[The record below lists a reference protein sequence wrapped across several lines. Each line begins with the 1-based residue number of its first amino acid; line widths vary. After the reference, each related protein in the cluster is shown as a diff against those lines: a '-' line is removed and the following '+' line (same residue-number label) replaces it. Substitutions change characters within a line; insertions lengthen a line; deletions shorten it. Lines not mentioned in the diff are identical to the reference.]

1 MGSVAQHPFFTHVIE
16 SLASYKRNWGL
27 PYITVM
33 YSTGPLFLSV
43 IWKEYISTKRE
54 EMERVRVLMPS
65 EYNKHAWSFFNIS
78 KGSSWHGKDAQTIF
92 WMGKHWLL
100 LTVAGFAIAGV
111 VGGCLWWAWSM
122 WVMKGSR
129 TSSGRRKMG
138 FWRRISGGKGPYEM
152 VDRMA

>member
-1 MGSVAQHPFFTHVIE
+1 M
-16 SLASYKRNWGL
+16 

-43 IWKEYISTKRE
+43 IWKEYLGTRRPALE
-54 EMERVRVLMPS
+54 HVRILMPD
-65 EYNKHAWSFFNIS
+65 EYKGSKWSFFNIL

-111 VGGCLWWAWSM
+111 VGAYLWYAWTM
-122 WVMKGSR
+122 WVMNV
-129 TSSGRRKMG
+129 RKTIG
-138 FWRRISGGKGPYEM
+138 GGKRLRFWRAKERYELF
-152 VDRMA
+152 DRMA